1 MLFLRNITNK
11 AYLFWKMSR
20 KTYEEKM
27 NEYLDRLL
35 PTIYEVIDETDDESM
50 YDSDGSDGSSDL
62 YD

>member
-1 MLFLRNITNK
+1 
-11 AYLFWKMSR
+11 MSR

-50 YDSDGSDGSSDL
+50 YDSDGSDGLDDSSDL

>member
-50 YDSDGSDGSSDL
+50 YDSDGSDDSSDL